1 MICTDVAARGIDVKE
16 IPFVVNMTLPDSV
29 ESYLHRIGR
38 VGRANAIGI
47 CFNLVNRFPE
57 KVWYHTC
64 NRKRSNMMS
73 CRNTKLTKDGGCCI
87 WMDEKEMMDTIC
99 KRLEQ
104 EVPVLDNALNLPPSI
119 DLTA

>member
-1 MICTDVAARGIDVKE
+1 MAARGIDVKE

-38 VGRANAIGI
+38 VGRANAMGI
-47 CFNLVNRFPE
+47 CFNLVGRFPE

-64 NRKRSNMMS
+64 HRKRSNTMN
-73 CRNTKLTKDGGCCI
+73 CHNTKLTKDGGCCI
-87 WMDEKEMMDTIC
+87 WMDETEMMDTIC
-99 KRLEQ
+99 KQLEQ